1 MRAPLPKHPL
11 WLLDEIHSRQ
21 NLLDQRRITG
31 LANSTHLQ
39 FSMGIEAASQ
49 APASREFNLAVLRPE
64 DNAIPSPSTERLPR
78 PRIESGG
85 PVVAGCDH

>member
-1 MRAPLPKHPL
+1 
-11 WLLDEIHSRQ
+11 
-21 NLLDQRRITG
+21 
-31 LANSTHLQ
+31 
-39 FSMGIEAASQ
+39 MGIEAASQ